1 MLVFYVPDLPGRQL
15 PEAEGI
21 HATRVLRLKPG
32 DAVTLTDGDG
42 SWCRARLTATHPH
55 VSFEVEEEIQV
66 PRPPHVIHI
75 ALAPPKNHDRIE
87 WFVEKATE
95 IGIQEISFFLTA
107 KTERKSI
114 QLDRLQKVAIAAMK
128 QSQQAWLPQ
137 LRPLRTWSDLL
148 QAPAGERFIAHADPA
163 HPVLLSQLAQPR
175 QHYLVLIGPEGDFSH
190 VELEA
195 AMLHGFR
202 KVSLGPHRLRTETA
216 ALVACMMLNGINA

>member
-1 MLVFYVPDLPGRQL
+1 MFVFYVPDLQTRQL
-15 PEAEGI
+15 PEAEGV

-32 DAVTLTDGDG
+32 AAVTLTDGDG
-42 SWCRARLTATHPH
+42 RWCHARLTATHPR
-55 VSFEVEEEIQV
+55 VLFEADEEIQV
-66 PRPPHVIHI
+66 PRPPHRIHI
-75 ALAPPKNHDRIE
+75 ALAPTKHHDRIE

-95 IGIQEISFFLTA
+95 IGIQEISFFLSA

-137 LRPLRTWSDLL
+137 VRPLQTWSDLL
-148 QAPAGERFIAHADPA
+148 QAHADERFIAHADPA
-163 HPVLLSQLAQPR
+163 HPELLSQVAQRR
-175 QHYLVLIGPEGDFSH
+175 QRYLVLIGPEGDFSPA
-190 VELEA
+190 ERDA

-216 ALVACMMLNGINA
+216 ALVACMMLNGINS